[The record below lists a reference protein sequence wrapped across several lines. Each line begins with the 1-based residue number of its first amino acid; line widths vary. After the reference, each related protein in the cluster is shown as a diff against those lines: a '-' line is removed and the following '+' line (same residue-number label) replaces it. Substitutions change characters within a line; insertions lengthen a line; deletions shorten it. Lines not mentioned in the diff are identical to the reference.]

1 MNLFAV
7 ITIMSTHLA
16 HSPLLVTRPTFAS
29 PNMALTNIM
38 TCAVFRRLR
47 LGLLYD
53 DSFSS
58 VHRLSTEY
66 TLHFQSSSPNLETRA
81 YDAEDRSGAD
91 VPSAMSITVSGQAS
105 DATATGA

>member
-38 TCAVFRRLR
+38 TCTVFRRLR

-53 DSFSS
+53 NSFSS

-81 YDAEDRSGAD
+81 YDAEDSGAD
-91 VPSAMSITVSGQAS
+91 VPSAMSITVGGQAS